1 MVSKLQRALIAYK
14 VAGTQA
20 RKLKTT
26 EAIGLT
32 TGRKRIVL
40 QDVYGGLTAA
50 GKYWTEE
57 LKQTIPP
64 FGFASQVPRREG
76 NTETVK
82 MRNGKSAITR
92 RFTADGEF
100 EFTAAG
106 TRFYK
111 SQGPP

>member
-64 FGFASQVPRREG
+64 SASPARSRGGRATPR
-76 NTETVK
+76 
-82 MRNGKSAITR
+82 
-92 RFTADGEF
+92 
-100 EFTAAG
+100 
-106 TRFYK
+106 
-111 SQGPP
+111 P